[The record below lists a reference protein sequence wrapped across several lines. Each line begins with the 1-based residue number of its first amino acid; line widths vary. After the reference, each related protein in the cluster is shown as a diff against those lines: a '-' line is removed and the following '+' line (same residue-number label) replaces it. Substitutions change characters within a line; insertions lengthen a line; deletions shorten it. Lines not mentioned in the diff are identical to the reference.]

1 MLARLGGAALLA
13 GLLVIPAVSQAADAD
28 ECQTLDNRRLSPD
41 QRRRLLAGETVIYAV
56 PETTDVQLGAGVA
69 MYLPVALA
77 RVAEMLTSPDL
88 VLRDSSIT
96 ASGPIPADATPLAQ
110 ALIAANPQ
118 RILWGSDWPH
128 PDAAP
133 RTDRRATDLRPPLS
147 VDDGRVLN
155 QLAVWAPDSALRH
168 AILVENPA
176 RLYGFEQN
184 RS

>member
-13 GLLVIPAVSQAADAD
+13 GLLVIPAVSLAADAD
-28 ECQTLDNRRLSPD
+28 EGQTLDIRRLSPD

-96 ASGPIPADATPLAQ
+96 ASGPIPADDRPSSPNAASGGSTARTRLPVGMPTSPSWIPVSTLPWATV
-110 ALIAANPQ
+110 N
-118 RILWGSDWPH
+118 GSGM
-128 PDAAP
+128 PDANVSLIGFFSAGV
-133 RTDRRATDLRPPLS
+133 AGS
-147 VDDGRVLN
+147 VVGAGSGVAF
-155 QLAVWAPDSALRH
+155 QIQAW
-168 AILVENPA
+168 
-176 RLYGFEQN
+176 
-184 RS
+184 